1 MPRKCMT
8 CGDDIIVGKIITEL
22 DNGLEEVEIL
32 TECLC
37 CRSCIN
43 LTQAI
48 KIKKEL
54 NKNLTAQRK
63 RVIYLEELL
72 KLRKIKNQWGTYTKY
87 CEERYTNPD
96 NFEDF

>member
-1 MPRKCMT
+1 MPRKCIS

-32 TECLC
+32 TEC
-37 CRSCIN
+37 RSCIN
-43 LTQAI
+43 LNQAI

-72 KLRKIKNQWGTYTKY
+72 KLRKIKNQRGTYTKY
-87 CEERYTNPD
+87 CESTFNKVEPNDYD
-96 NFEDF
+96 